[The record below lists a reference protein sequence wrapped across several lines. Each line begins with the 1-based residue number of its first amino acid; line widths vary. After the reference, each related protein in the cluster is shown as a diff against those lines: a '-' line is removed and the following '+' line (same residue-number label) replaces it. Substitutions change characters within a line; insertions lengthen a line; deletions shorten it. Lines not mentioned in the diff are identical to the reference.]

1 MVWFH
6 HAACKHDLPILW
18 QVLEG
23 VEEAVGM
30 EAAEVRTAAGVEEA
44 QRPWRRP

>member
-1 MVWFH
+1 M
-6 HAACKHDLPILW
+6 CGNITRRGMPIIW

-30 EAAEVRTAAGVEEA
+30 EAAEVRTAAAAEEA
-44 QRPWRRP
+44 HRPWLRP